1 MLINTRG
8 VAIRI
13 NVSDVSVTSRATMG
27 VRLMRT
33 SDEEKIVAIAKIS
46 GRDVEDKDQQLTLT
60 DELDRQE
67 NEVVE
72 DNSLDKLVQEAQKQ
86 MDEKSNSEE

>member
-1 MLINTRG
+1 MKKIIVG
-8 VAIRI
+8 VLSLVFLSLLYFNFIYEGKSSI
-13 NVSDVSVTSRATMG
+13 QN
-27 VRLMRT
+27 
-33 SDEEKIVAIAKIS
+33 
-46 GRDVEDKDQQLTLT
+46 
-60 DELDRQE
+60 

>member
-1 MLINTRG
+1 MQ
-8 VAIRI
+8 
-13 NVSDVSVTSRATMG
+13 
-27 VRLMRT
+27 
-33 SDEEKIVAIAKIS
+33 KIKI
-46 GRDVEDKDQQLTLT
+46 TLT

-86 MDEKSNSEE
+86 MDEKSNSEEQ

>member
-1 MLINTRG
+1 MLINTSG

>member
-1 MLINTRG
+1 
-8 VAIRI
+8 
-13 NVSDVSVTSRATMG
+13 
-27 VRLMRT
+27 MRT

>member
-1 MLINTRG
+1 
-8 VAIRI
+8 
-13 NVSDVSVTSRATMG
+13 
-27 VRLMRT
+27 MRT

-67 NEVVE
+67 NEIVE

-86 MDEKSNSEE
+86 IDEKSNSEE